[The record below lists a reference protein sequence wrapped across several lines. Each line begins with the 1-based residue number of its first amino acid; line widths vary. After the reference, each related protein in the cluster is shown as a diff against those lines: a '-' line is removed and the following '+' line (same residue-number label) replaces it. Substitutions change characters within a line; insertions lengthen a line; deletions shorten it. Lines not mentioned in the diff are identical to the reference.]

1 MRHRLTTTALAHVWN
16 FQRNELQ
23 QLNSPRAQ
31 ASIGVFF
38 SFSLCS
44 FVFNVYA
51 NKRRDVFVSAC
62 CFWRYQ
68 CTDDSHEHG
77 SYSVTKCTS
86 HEIYLCMCL
95 VFMACIFSA
104 TNSNHGRSCCWCG
117 CCYTWISFFFV
128 DFSMLVLVHSTKCSL
143 YMLTKIPKIKKNLKA
158 YFQSWILGE
167 TKTSVYTRAECKE
180 PTEILVR
187 VASTS
192 NNKSNNIQPMKSETI
207 AT

>member
-31 ASIGVFF
+31 ASIGVVF
-38 SFSLCS
+38 SFSLCF

-117 CCYTWISFFFV
+117 CCYTGISSFFRRF
-128 DFSMLVLVHSTKCSL
+128 FYASPRALYQVLSL
-143 YMLTKIPKIKKNLKA
+143 YANKNTKDKKKSKSL
-158 YFQSWILGE
+158 FSILN
-167 TKTSVYTRAECKE
+167 TWR
-180 PTEILVR
+180 
-187 VASTS
+187 
-192 NNKSNNIQPMKSETI
+192 NKNKCIYSCRMQRTDRDISKSGI
-207 AT
+207 NF